1 MIYAVKVRQ
10 ILSETVLV
18 EAENFDD
25 AVKKAA
31 QYNSEVGIDPDE
43 VEDMVYEMSEFS
55 NDDGS
60 ATAEQADDPYM
71 LRI

>member
-1 MIYAVKVRQ
+1 MLYAVKVRQ

-18 EAENFDD
+18 EAESFDD
-25 AVKKAA
+25 AVQRTA

-55 NDDGS
+55 NDGGS
-60 ATAEQADDPYM
+60 ATAEQADEPYM